1 MTVQEGSD
9 LKQRIG
15 DATTDAMKARDKAR
29 VATLRLIKADIQRV
43 EVDER
48 RSLSDDDVIAV
59 LNRMLKQR
67 QDSLGQYEAAGREDL
82 AAQERY
88 EIALVREFLPEPLDE
103 TELERLIDAAM
114 AATGAASMRD
124 MGKVMAELKPRIHG
138 RADVGAVSGKVK
150 ARLQ

>member
-88 EIALVREFLPEPLDE
+88 EIALVREFLPEPLGE
-103 TELERLIDAAM
+103 AELERLIDAAM

>member
-103 TELERLIDAAM
+103 AELERLIDAAI

>member
-88 EIALVREFLPEPLDE
+88 EIALVREFLPEPLGE
-103 TELERLIDAAM
+103 AELERLIDAAM
-114 AATGAASMRD
+114 AATGAAFMRD